1 MRYIK
6 AFLIL
11 CVFFVAMIF
20 FFQNHA
26 VLSKTVAF
34 QLNLLVMPSMTSIE
48 IPFYFVMLGAF
59 LLGSLLCLAV
69 LLFDRIRMSLC
80 LARANMRVR
89 SIESNERKMLS
100 KMKMLSCSPEEKQGI
115 LSSIKAYFTF
125 SRKKDKAE
133 EAEQKKTANGKDE
146 YINEFFK
153 ETSPDDIESSQATM
167 PSEKTT
173 EEKNSQEKDT
183 QKAASAA

>member
-6 AFLIL
+6 ALISL

-26 VLSKTVAF
+26 VLSKTVTF
-34 QLNLLVMPSMTSIE
+34 QLSLLVMPSMTSIE

-59 LLGSLLCLAV
+59 LLGSLLCLAF
-69 LLFDRIRMSLC
+69 LLFGRVRMSLC

-89 SIESNERKMLS
+89 SIENDERKMLN
-100 KMKMLSCSPEEKQGI
+100 KMKMLSCPPQENKGI
-115 LSSIKAYFTF
+115 LSSIKDYFTF

-133 EAEQKKTANGKDE
+133 EPEQKKTGNGKDE

-167 PSEKTT
+167 PSEK
-173 EEKNSQEKDT
+173 NAQEKEP
-183 QKAASAA
+183 QKASSAA